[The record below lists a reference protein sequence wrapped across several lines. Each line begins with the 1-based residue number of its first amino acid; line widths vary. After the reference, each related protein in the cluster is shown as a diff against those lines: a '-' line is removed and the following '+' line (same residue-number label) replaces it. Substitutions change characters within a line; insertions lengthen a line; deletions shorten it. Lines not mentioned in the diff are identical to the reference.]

1 MASAAPIRDWTGY
14 SFDQY
19 QADFK
24 KTYAENEVQGLRQ
37 SLFETRLNE
46 VQAQNSEYSAG
57 RSAWYAEINDFSDW
71 TEQEL
76 SKLKKGRPNVV
87 NEFSHPVSSPLRST
101 ANPDKF
107 DWREK
112 NVATKVKNQGGCGS
126 CWAFGSTEVLES
138 HYAIA
143 TGKLVVLAPQAYVNC
158 APNPNDCGGTG
169 GCEGSIPELA
179 FNWSATK
186 GMPLESDLPY
196 KGRDAPCAPYKAA
209 VKNSGYTKLPEND
222 VDALETAVAT
232 IGPMA
237 VNVAA
242 NWMSYGGGIYSGGC
256 SSNNCVLDH
265 IVALYGY
272 DKAGEGYWIVRN
284 SWGASWGEKGYIR
297 LSKKNDAITYTDK
310 RPGDGVACKPFP
322 KVQHVMGESGIL
334 FDTSYPT
341 QVTGVADAMVV

>member
-1 MASAAPIRDWTGY
+1 MRLIILASFAMASAAPIRDWTGY

-143 TGKLVVLAPQAYVNC
+143 TG
-158 APNPNDCGGTG
+158 
-169 GCEGSIPELA
+169 
-179 FNWSATK
+179 NWLCLHRRH
-186 GMPLESDLPY
+186 M
-196 KGRDAPCAPYKAA
+196 
-209 VKNSGYTKLPEND
+209 
-222 VDALETAVAT
+222 
-232 IGPMA
+232 
-237 VNVAA
+237 
-242 NWMSYGGGIYSGGC
+242 
-256 SSNNCVLDH
+256 
-265 IVALYGY
+265 
-272 DKAGEGYWIVRN
+272 
-284 SWGASWGEKGYIR
+284 
-297 LSKKNDAITYTDK
+297 
-310 RPGDGVACKPFP
+310 
-322 KVQHVMGESGIL
+322 
-334 FDTSYPT
+334 
-341 QVTGVADAMVV
+341 